1 MRRFS
6 DRGFRAEEQNTNNDE
21 KQEQTAKSRFKGR
34 LAARDSRTAESTA
47 QLTVLDRRNQELEN
61 NLRNIISVSENALN
75 QMTAEKQMLEA
86 VMKQTKTERQAL
98 KATLRKLTTQSKR
111 EKQALRETL
120 RETLREEK
128 RLLEM
133 VIKEQKATIKKL
145 TEENEVWASL
155 TKTLEAKCNRL
166 EQEQH

>member
-1 MRRFS
+1 M
-6 DRGFRAEEQNTNNDE
+6 
-21 KQEQTAKSRFKGR
+21 SRFKGR

-86 VMKQTKTERQAL
+86 VMKQMKTESQAL

-120 RETLREEK
+120 REEK

-133 VIKEQKATIKKL
+133 VIKGQKATIKKL